1 MFLYWCHNIINFPSL
16 YCLPCRTDPQR
27 ISITPSTSVDSSLV
41 LHRYHNS
48 SNSLSDSSAIVQGV
62 SSTVILPGSIQ
73 ATASQTIHLPNV
85 VTVQASALAEVG
97 GQPVSQ
103 RQHRRWHGRKGKQ
116 VSESEDIELSAT
128 SNVCSGNG
136 VGIGRGKAGA
146 SANVVQVQVA
156 GSVAAQQKSSKESAS
171 KPPFQGYSRAF
182 KVHPDKSVID
192 RCSCM
197 DPAASSEQRSKRH
210 VARSTSKDS
219 VVNENA
225 RYLAKNYSKDSV
237 INDNAVL
244 FRSREETK
252 AWASAPRNFQFQ
264 VSANAV
270 SNGETSVAKA
280 ECSSVQEP
288 SRTSSS
294 HSRSS
299 LGVESM
305 ERASTSVSWCD
316 TQEAFSGWWQKL
328 EFLSLT
334 AFARDHYGPWLQKM
348 PVKVSIRSQYKINII
363 QEEIALL

>member
-1 MFLYWCHNIINFPSL
+1 M
-16 YCLPCRTDPQR
+16 
-27 ISITPSTSVDSSLV
+27 

-48 SNSLSDSSAIVQGV
+48 SNSLSDSSGIVQGI

-128 SNVCSGNG
+128 SNVCSGNVG
-136 VGIGRGKAGA
+136 VGRGKAGA

-156 GSVAAQQKSSKESAS
+156 GSVAAEQKISKESAS
-171 KPPFQGYSRAF
+171 RLPFQGYNRAF
-182 KVHPDKSVID
+182 KVHPEKSVID

-197 DPAASSEQRSKRH
+197 DPATSSEQRSKRH
-210 VARSTSKDS
+210 LVGSTSKDS

-225 RYLAKNYSKDSV
+225 RYFAKNYSKDSV

-252 AWASAPRNFQFQ
+252 AWASAPRNVQFQ
-264 VSANAV
+264 VSANAG
-270 SNGETSVAKA
+270 SNGETSVAMA
-280 ECSSVQEP
+280 ECSSVQES

-299 LGVESM
+299 SGVESM

-316 TQEAFSGWWQKL
+316 TLGAFSSWWQKL

-348 PVKVSIRSQYKINII
+348 PVKVSIHSQYKINII

>member
-1 MFLYWCHNIINFPSL
+1 M
-16 YCLPCRTDPQR
+16 
-27 ISITPSTSVDSSLV
+27 
-41 LHRYHNS
+41 
-48 SNSLSDSSAIVQGV
+48 SDSSAIVQGV

-103 RQHRRWHGRKGKQ
+103 RQHRRLHGRKGKQ

-128 SNVCSGNG
+128 SNVCGSNG
-136 VGIGRGKAGA
+136 VGVGRGKAGA

-156 GSVAAQQKSSKESAS
+156 GSVAAEQKSSKESAS

-210 VARSTSKDS
+210 AARSTSKDS

-225 RYLAKNYSKDSV
+225 RYFAKNYSKDSV
-237 INDNAVL
+237 INDNSVL

-252 AWASAPRNFQFQ
+252 AWASAPRNVQFQ

-270 SNGETSVAKA
+270 SNGEASVATA
-280 ECSSVQEP
+280 ECSSVREP

-299 LGVESM
+299 SRVESM
-305 ERASTSVSWCD
+305 ESASTSVSWCD
-316 TQEAFSGWWQKL
+316 TQGAFSGWWQKL

-363 QEEIALL
+363 QEEIALV